1 MRHSEKTVLSQDKE
15 EIRDNTSVYRG
26 FLMQYC
32 AKMAILRRFIT
43 MVHRPSTVPFYCD
56 LTYDNMQD
64 IKLVIRIVGIRGGL
78 LFAFYTSKN
87 LEHALLVD
95 KTAL

>member
-1 MRHSEKTVLSQDKE
+1 MQHLQQDINKK
-15 EIRDNTSVYRG
+15 
-26 FLMQYC
+26 
-32 AKMAILRRFIT
+32 A
-43 MVHRPSTVPFYCD
+43 RPSTVPFYCD

-78 LFAFYTSKN
+78 LFAFYTAKN
-87 LEHALLVD
+87 IEHALLVD

>member
-1 MRHSEKTVLSQDKE
+1 MVLSQDKE

-43 MVHRPSTVPFYCD
+43 MVHRPSADSLLIKHYFY
-56 LTYDNMQD
+56 NF
-64 IKLVIRIVGIRGGL
+64 LVGGL
-78 LFAFYTSKN
+78 HSYPADMADCAYRFAGI
-87 LEHALLVD
+87 ALQN
-95 KTAL
+95 TRI